1 LTVHPALLL
10 APLFAL
16 IASQLFYAFLPYPK
30 RRYLAILLLSGV
42 GFVLGQGWQY
52 LQLPSIHLGEGN
64 LLPGLLFAAALQP
77 LAPRLPIHFRKPV
90 NVPANVSDGR

>member
-1 LTVHPALLL
+1 MKLHPALLL
-10 APLFAL
+10 APLFTL
-16 IASQLFYAFLPYPK
+16 ITSQLFYALLPYP
-30 RRYLAILLLSGV
+30 RRPYLAILLLTGV
-42 GFVLGQGWQY
+42 GFAIGQGWQY
-52 LQLPSIHLGEGN
+52 LQLPSIHIGEGN